1 MKILAFDTSTE
12 YCTAALLHDDA
23 LLLRDVH
30 AGQTHSQLLLPMC
43 QSLLAEAGIAL
54 RQLDGIAFGAGPGSF
69 TGLRIACA
77 VAQGLAFGVELP
89 VLGVS
94 TLLALAEAS
103 DATRVIACLDA
114 RMGEV
119 YHAVYRR
126 EAGDWLTESAP
137 LLCAPAQVPGVEGAE
152 WCGCGSGF
160 QAYGEVLQARYG
172 AALTGMRP
180 ALYPHAREIAALAA
194 AGFAAGQGMAPELAA
209 PLYIRDK
216 VALKICER

>member
-43 QSLLAEAGIAL
+43 QSLLAEASG
-54 RQLDGIAFGAGPGSF
+54 
-69 TGLRIACA
+69 
-77 VAQGLAFGVELP
+77 
-89 VLGVS
+89 
-94 TLLALAEAS
+94 
-103 DATRVIACLDA
+103 ATRVIACLDA

-137 LLCAPAQVPGVEGAE
+137 LLCAPAQVPGVEGAD

-160 QAYGEVLQARYG
+160 QA
-172 AALTGMRP
+172 
-180 ALYPHAREIAALAA
+180 
-194 AGFAAGQGMAPELAA
+194 
-209 PLYIRDK
+209 
-216 VALKICER
+216 

>member
-12 YCTAALLHDDA
+12 YCTAALWQDDA
-23 LLLRDVH
+23 LLLRDVF

-43 QSLLAEAGIAL
+43 QSLLAEAGLNL
-54 RQLDGIAFGAGPGSF
+54 RQLDGIAFGEGPGSF

-77 VAQGLAFGVELP
+77 VAQGLAFGAELP

-103 DATRVIACLDA
+103 GAPRVVACLDA

-119 YHAVYRR
+119 YHAVYQRA
-126 EAGDWLTESAP
+126 AGDWLTESAP
-137 LLCAPAQVPGVEGAE
+137 LLCKPIHVPDAEGAD

-160 QAYGEVLQARYG
+160 QVYGEVLQARYG
-172 AALTGMRP
+172 AALTATRP
-180 ALYPHAREIAALAA
+180 ALYPHAREIAGLAA
-194 AGFAAGQGMAPELAA
+194 PGFGAGQGVSPELAA

-216 VALKICER
+216 VALKVCER